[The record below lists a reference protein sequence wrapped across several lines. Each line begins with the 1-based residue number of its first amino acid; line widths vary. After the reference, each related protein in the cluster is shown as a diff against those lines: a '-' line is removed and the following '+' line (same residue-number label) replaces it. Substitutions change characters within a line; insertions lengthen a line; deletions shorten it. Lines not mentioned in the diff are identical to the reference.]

1 MKKGRTFL
9 ILFVIFAVLSSSVIA
24 VQGENSTEE
33 AYQKAIHSIEAWI
46 ETIPKDSYQKAE
58 KDQKFQWKVGLE
70 ENSRGKARF
79 IYYENLLDEIGNTE
93 FVYENYVFNNKTIRC
108 FQFKHYGDYYSEVAQ
123 QKLLEPNQF
132 FKRQYEFYKENITTK
147 KEQWV
152 WLSNFFTFFSSS
164 SLYGAEESKFVKSLT
179 ENSYS
184 RLAKVLNQYLILSK
198 YMLENNPDLTQ
209 KGDIIYYDEESGYV
223 TMGTPIYN
231 VFNPLVSFVKRFKQK
246 LKEDEKQTILN
257 FIIPEYQDTDQAVKI
272 YKELK

>member
-1 MKKGRTFL
+1 MKIYKKILSIL
-9 ILFVIFAVLSSSVIA
+9 IVVAIFSCGAL
-24 VQGENSTEE
+24 VQSQASTEE
-33 AYQKAIHSIEAWI
+33 AYKKAINAIEEWI
-46 ETIPKDSYQKAE
+46 QTIPEKEYKHAE
-58 KDQKFQWKVGLE
+58 ESQKFQWKVGLE

-123 QKLLEPNQF
+123 QKLLEPDQF

-164 SLYGAEESKFVKSLT
+164 SLYGAEESKFVRSLT

-198 YMLENNPDLTQ
+198 YMLENNPDLTK

-231 VFNPLVSFVKRFKQK
+231 VFNPLVSFVKRFKQN
-246 LKEDEKQTILN
+246 LKENEKQTILN